1 MKQQPWPVRRKL
13 KLVQQAKAYVKRH
26 EGELQDRL
34 KQSRSTRD
42 ILTRFNI
49 VLIKVSPA
57 AAINASTRRR
67 VFLSSTEK
75 NFLKMSTF
83 VEMAAHQTRI
93 NKFYE
98 FINTL
103 GVTY

>member
-1 MKQQPWPVRRKL
+1 MFCRTAISIDDAEFKEEQIYENIRLHKEVIANVKQQPWPIRRKL

-57 AAINASTRRR
+57 ARH
-67 VFLSSTEK
+67 F
-75 NFLKMSTF
+75 M
-83 VEMAAHQTRI
+83 
-93 NKFYE
+93 
-98 FINTL
+98 L
-103 GVTY
+103 G